1 MRLASENENENENE
15 NSSTGSSSLPKLLL
29 PVLAV
34 GGLGVMAVMGVV
46 AAFII
51 TGWIGQPVPVL
62 GFEQTFDQPINFPHT
77 IHASTKQLDYVPAD
91 GQGTMEGLGLDCTFC
106 HRTVTTQANAG
117 VPPVNFCI
125 ACHQV
130 IGAANNPE
138 LTILRDAAN
147 LTNSVGQ
154 SAKTVKSLQD
164 SGATPEELDGT
175 SPVNWRR
182 VHRLPD
188 HVRFV
193 HEPHIRYLTQ
203 NPSVVTGVTDG
214 VAEGAAKVCSTCHG
228 NVAAM
233 QQVEQV
239 EPLKMGQC
247 VDCHR
252 DNGAPTD
259 CAACHY

>member
-1 MRLASENENENENE
+1 MLV
-15 NSSTGSSSLPKLLL
+15 
-29 PVLAV
+29 PVLAI
-34 GGLGVMAVMGVV
+34 GGLGVFAVMGVV

-51 TGWIGQPVPVL
+51 TGWLGQPIPVL
-62 GFEQTFDQPINFPHT
+62 GFEQTFDQPIDFPHT
-77 IHASTKQLDYVPAD
+77 IHASLKELDHVAAD
-91 GQGTMEGLGLDCTFC
+91 GQTMEGLGQDCTFC

-117 VPPVNFCI
+117 IPPVAFC
-125 ACHQV
+125 ASCHQV
-130 IGAANNPE
+130 IGAEDNDQ
-138 LTILRDAAN
+138 LMILRDAADI
-147 LTNSVGQ
+147 VG
-154 SAKTVKSLQD
+154 D
-164 SGATPEELDGT
+164 DGP

-193 HEPHIRYLTQ
+193 HEPHIRYLTA
-203 NPSVVTGVTDG
+203 NPSEVTNSTDG
-214 VAEGAAKVCSTCHG
+214 VTEGPSGVCSTCHG

-239 EPLKMGQC
+239 ESLKMGQC

>member
-1 MRLASENENENENE
+1 VRLASENENEN
-15 NSSTGSSSLPKLLL
+15 SSSKSSSLPKLLL

-46 AAFII
+46 AAFVI
-51 TGWIGQPVPVL
+51 TGWIGQPIPVL
-62 GFEQTFDQPINFPHT
+62 GFEQTFDQPIDFPHT
-77 IHASTKQLDYVPAD
+77 IHASIKQLDYVPAD
-91 GQGTMEGLGLDCTFC
+91 GLGTMEGLGLDCTFC

-117 VPPVNFCI
+117 IPPVNFCM

-130 IGAANNPE
+130 IGASTNQQ
-138 LTILRDAAN
+138 LTILRDAAD
-147 LTNSVGQ
+147 LVGN
-154 SAKTVKSLQD
+154 
-164 SGATPEELDGT
+164 DGPQ
-175 SPVNWRR
+175 PVNWKR

-203 NPSVVTGVTDG
+203 NTDVITGSTDG
-214 VAEGAAKVCSTCHG
+214 VEVGASGVCSTCHG

-233 QQVEQV
+233 PQVEQV

-259 CAACHY
+259 CTTCHN

>member
-1 MRLASENENENENE
+1 MRLASDNEGSKNK
-15 NSSTGSSSLPKLLL
+15 SSSLPKLLI
-29 PVLAV
+29 PVLGI
-34 GGLGVMAVMGVV
+34 GGLGVMAVMGIV
-46 AAFII
+46 AAFVL
-51 TGWIGQPVPVL
+51 TGWLGQPVPVL

-91 GQGTMEGLGLDCTFC
+91 GLSTMEGLGLDCTFC

-117 VPPVNFCI
+117 VPPVAFC
-125 ACHQV
+125 ATCHQA
-130 IGAANNPE
+130 IGAADNPE
-138 LTILRDAAN
+138 LIILRDAAN
-147 LTNSVGQ
+147 LTNSKGQ
-154 SAKTVKSLQD
+154 SAAQIEELLD
-164 SGATPEELDGT
+164 SGVAAEKLDGPE
-175 SPVNWRR
+175 PVNWKR

-193 HEPHIRYLTQ
+193 HEPHIRYLTK
-203 NPSVVTGVTDG
+203 NPSEIKGTTDG
-214 VAEGAAKVCSTCHG
+214 VTEGAAGVCSTCHG

-233 QQVEQV
+233 KQVEQV

-259 CAACHY
+259 CVACHY

>member
-1 MRLASENENENENE
+1 MRLASENENSN
-15 NSSTGSSSLPKLLL
+15 TKSSSLPKLLVQ
-29 PVLAV
+29 VLAI
-34 GGLGVMAVMGVV
+34 GGLGVMAVMGLV
-46 AAFII
+46 AAFVI
-51 TGWIGQPVPVL
+51 TGWLGQPVPVL
-62 GFEQTFDQPINFPHT
+62 GFEQTFDQPIDFPHT

-91 GQGTMEGLGLDCTFC
+91 GLSTMEGLGLDCTFC

-117 VPPVNFCI
+117 IPSVAFCVT
-125 ACHQV
+125 CHQV
-130 IGAANNPE
+130 IGAANNPQ

-147 LTNSVGQ
+147 LTNSLGQ
-154 SAKTVKSLQD
+154 SAGQIRDLKEAGLSV
-164 SGATPEELDGT
+164 EELDGAA
-175 SPVNWRR
+175 PVNWKR
-182 VHRLPD
+182 VPRLPD

-203 NPSVVTGVTDG
+203 NPDVVKGSTDG
-214 VAEGAAKVCSTCHG
+214 VTVGAAGVCSTCHG

-233 QQVEQV
+233 KQVEQV

-259 CAACHY
+259 CVACHY

>member
-1 MRLASENENENENE
+1 MRLASENENSN
-15 NSSTGSSSLPKLLL
+15 TKSSSLPKLLV
-29 PVLAV
+29 PVLAI
-34 GGLGVMAVMGVV
+34 GGLGVMAVMGLV
-46 AAFII
+46 AAFVI
-51 TGWIGQPVPVL
+51 TGWLGQPVPVL
-62 GFEQTFDQPINFPHT
+62 GFEQTFDQPIDFPHT

-91 GQGTMEGLGLDCTFC
+91 KLGTMVGLGLDCTFC

-117 VPPVNFCI
+117 IPPVAFCVT
-125 ACHQV
+125 CHQV
-130 IGAANNPE
+130 IGAADNTQ
-138 LTILRDAAN
+138 LTILRDAADII
-147 LTNSVGQ
+147 G
-154 SAKTVKSLQD
+154 D
-164 SGATPEELDGT
+164 DGPE
-175 SPVNWRR
+175 PINWRR

-203 NPSVVTGVTDG
+203 NPDAFVINTDG
-214 VAEGAAKVCSTCHG
+214 VKEGPSGVCSTCHG

-233 QQVEQV
+233 KQVEQV

-259 CAACHY
+259 CVACHY

>member
-1 MRLASENENENENE
+1 MLV
-15 NSSTGSSSLPKLLL
+15 
-29 PVLAV
+29 PVLAI
-34 GGLGVMAVMGVV
+34 GGLGVMAVMGVIG
-46 AAFII
+46 AFLI
-51 TGWIGQPVPVL
+51 TGWIGQPIPVL
-62 GFEQTFDQPINFPHT
+62 GFEQTYDQPIDFPHT
-77 IHASTKQLDYVPAD
+77 VHASLLPLDRIAAD
-91 GQGTMEGLGLDCTFC
+91 GQAMEGLGLDCTFC

-117 VPPVNFCI
+117 IPPVGFC
-125 ACHQV
+125 ATCHQV
-130 IGAANNPE
+130 IGAKDNPQ

-147 LTNSVGQ
+147 LTNSLGQ
-154 SAKTVKSLQD
+154 TAAEIKALKEAGQVV
-164 SGATPEELDGT
+164 EELDGAQ
-175 SPVNWRR
+175 PVNWQR

-203 NPSVVTGVTDG
+203 NPDKVKGTTDG
-214 VAEGAAKVCSTCHG
+214 VTEGASGVCSTCHG

-239 EPLKMGQC
+239 ESLKMGQC

-259 CAACHY
+259 CVACHY

>member
-1 MRLASENENENENE
+1 MLV
-15 NSSTGSSSLPKLLL
+15 
-29 PVLAV
+29 PVLAI
-34 GGLGVMAVMGVV
+34 GGLGVVAVIGAV

-51 TGWIGQPVPVL
+51 TAWIGQPVPVL
-62 GFEQTFDQPINFPHT
+62 GFEQTYDQPIDFPHT
-77 IHASTKQLDYVPAD
+77 IHASLEQLDHVAAD
-91 GQGTMEGLGLDCTFC
+91 GSTMEGLGLDCTFC

-117 VPPVNFCI
+117 VPPVSFC
-125 ACHQV
+125 ATCHQV
-130 IGAANNPE
+130 IGAADNEQIN
-138 LTILRDAAN
+138 ILRDAADII
-147 LTNSVGQ
+147 G
-154 SAKTVKSLQD
+154 D
-164 SGATPEELDGT
+164 DGT
-175 SPVNWRR
+175 EPVDWKR

-193 HEPHIRYLTQ
+193 HEPHIRYLTANQ
-203 NPSVVTGVTDG
+203 SEVKNSTDG
-214 VAEGAAKVCSTCHG
+214 VKTGPSGVCSTCHG

-233 QQVEQV
+233 EQVAQV

>member
-1 MRLASENENENENE
+1 MLV
-15 NSSTGSSSLPKLLL
+15 
-29 PVLAV
+29 PVLAI

-46 AAFII
+46 AAFLI

-62 GFEQTFDQPINFPHT
+62 GFEQTYDQPIDFPHT
-77 IHASTKQLDYVPAD
+77 VHASLLHLDRVAAD
-91 GQGTMEGLGLDCTFC
+91 GQKMDGLGLDCTFC

-117 VPPVNFCI
+117 IPPVGFC
-125 ACHQV
+125 ATCHQV
-130 IGAANNPE
+130 IGAADNVQ
-138 LTILRDAAN
+138 LTILRDAADII
-147 LTNSVGQ
+147 G
-154 SAKTVKSLQD
+154 D
-164 SGATPEELDGT
+164 DGPQ
-175 SPVNWRR
+175 PVNWQR

-203 NPSVVTGVTDG
+203 NPAKVKGTTDG
-214 VAEGAAKVCSTCHG
+214 VTQGASGVCSTCHG

-239 EPLKMGQC
+239 ESLKMGQC

-252 DNGAPTD
+252 DNAAPTD
-259 CAACHY
+259 CVACHHYVLFFTRVLPGLRY

>member
-1 MRLASENENENENE
+1 MRLASENENSN
-15 NSSTGSSSLPKLLL
+15 TKSSSLPKLLV
-29 PVLAV
+29 PVLAI
-34 GGLGVMAVMGVV
+34 GGLGVMAVMGLV
-46 AAFII
+46 AAFVI
-51 TGWIGQPVPVL
+51 TGWLGQPVPVL
-62 GFEQTFDQPINFPHT
+62 GFEQTFDQPIDFPHT

-91 GQGTMEGLGLDCTFC
+91 KLGTMEGLGLDCTFC

-117 VPPVNFCI
+117 IPPVAFCA

-130 IGAANNPE
+130 IGAADNTQ
-138 LTILRDAAN
+138 LTILRDAADII
-147 LTNSVGQ
+147 G
-154 SAKTVKSLQD
+154 D
-164 SGATPEELDGT
+164 DGPE
-175 SPVNWRR
+175 PINWRR

-203 NPSVVTGVTDG
+203 NPDAFVINTDG
-214 VAEGAAKVCSTCHG
+214 VKEGPSGVCSTCHG

-233 QQVEQV
+233 KQVEQV

-259 CAACHY
+259 CVACHY

>member
-1 MRLASENENENENE
+1 MLV
-15 NSSTGSSSLPKLLL
+15 
-29 PVLAV
+29 PVLAI

-46 AAFII
+46 GAFLI
-51 TGWIGQPVPVL
+51 TGWIGQPIPVL
-62 GFEQTFDQPINFPHT
+62 GFEQTYDQPIDFPHT
-77 IHASTKQLDYVPAD
+77 VHASLLPLDRIAAD
-91 GQGTMEGLGLDCTFC
+91 GQKMEGLGLDCTFC

-117 VPPVNFCI
+117 VPPVGFC
-125 ACHQV
+125 ATCHQV
-130 IGAANNPE
+130 IGAADNVQ
-138 LTILRDAAN
+138 LSILRDAADII
-147 LTNSVGQ
+147 G
-154 SAKTVKSLQD
+154 D
-164 SGATPEELDGT
+164 DGP
-175 SPVNWRR
+175 SPVNWKR

-203 NPSVVTGVTDG
+203 NPSQVKGTTDG
-214 VAEGAAKVCSTCHG
+214 VTEGAAGVCSTCHG

-233 QQVEQV
+233 EQVEQV
-239 EPLKMGQC
+239 ESLKMGQC

>member
-1 MRLASENENENENE
+1 MRLASENENEN
-15 NSSTGSSSLPKLLL
+15 SSTKSSSLPKLLL

-34 GGLGVMAVMGVV
+34 GGLGVTAIMGVV
-46 AAFII
+46 AAFVI

-62 GFEQTFDQPINFPHT
+62 GFEQTFDQPIDFPHT
-77 IHASTKQLDYVPAD
+77 IHASTKQLDYIPAD
-91 GQGTMEGLGLDCTFC
+91 GLGTMVGLGLDCTFC

-117 VPPVNFCI
+117 IPPVNFC
-125 ACHQV
+125 ATCHQA
-130 IGAANNPE
+130 IGAASNPQ
-138 LTILRDAAN
+138 LTILRDAAD
-147 LTNSVGQ
+147 LTNSLGQ
-154 SAKTVKSLQD
+154 GVARIRALEEAGLD
-164 SGATPEELDGT
+164 PEQLNGKE
-175 SPVNWRR
+175 PVNWRR

-203 NPSVVTGVTDG
+203 HPDVVEGSTDG
-214 VAEGAAKVCSTCHG
+214 VTEGPAGVCSTCHG

>member
-1 MRLASENENENENE
+1 MRLASDNEGSKNK
-15 NSSTGSSSLPKLLL
+15 SSSLPKLLI
-29 PVLAV
+29 PVLGI
-34 GGLGVMAVMGVV
+34 GGLGVMAVMGIV
-46 AAFII
+46 AAFVF
-51 TGWIGQPVPVL
+51 TGWLGQPVPVL

-91 GQGTMEGLGLDCTFC
+91 GLSTMEGLGLDCTFC

-117 VPPVNFCI
+117 VPPVAFC
-125 ACHQV
+125 ATCHQS
-130 IGAANNPE
+130 IGAADNPE
-138 LTILRDAAN
+138 LIILRDAAN
-147 LTNSVGQ
+147 LTNSKGQ
-154 SAKTVKSLQD
+154 SAAQIEELLD
-164 SGATPEELDGT
+164 SGVAAEKLDGPG
-175 SPVNWRR
+175 PVNWKR

-203 NPSVVTGVTDG
+203 NPGGIKGTPDGVT
-214 VAEGAAKVCSTCHG
+214 EGAAGVCSTCHG

-233 QQVEQV
+233 KQVEQV

-259 CAACHY
+259 CVACHY

>member
-1 MRLASENENENENE
+1 MRLASENENSN
-15 NSSTGSSSLPKLLL
+15 TKSSSLPKLLL
-29 PVLAV
+29 PVLAI
-34 GGLGVMAVMGVV
+34 GGLGVMAVMGLV
-46 AAFII
+46 AAFVI
-51 TGWIGQPVPVL
+51 TGWLGQPVPVL
-62 GFEQTFDQPINFPHT
+62 GFEQTFDQPIDFPHT

-91 GQGTMEGLGLDCTFC
+91 GLSTMEGLGLDCTFC

-117 VPPVNFCI
+117 IPPVAFCVT
-125 ACHQV
+125 CHQV
-130 IGAANNPE
+130 IGAADNTQ
-138 LTILRDAAN
+138 LTILRDAADII
-147 LTNSVGQ
+147 G
-154 SAKTVKSLQD
+154 D
-164 SGATPEELDGT
+164 DGPE
-175 SPVNWRR
+175 PINWRR

-203 NPSVVTGVTDG
+203 NPDAFVINTDG
-214 VAEGAAKVCSTCHG
+214 VKEGPSGVCSTCHG

-233 QQVEQV
+233 KQVEQV

-259 CAACHY
+259 CVACHY

>member
-1 MRLASENENENENE
+1 MASENENSN
-15 NSSTGSSSLPKLLL
+15 TKSSSLPKLLV
-29 PVLAV
+29 PVLAI
-34 GGLGVMAVMGVV
+34 GGLGVMAVMGLV
-46 AAFII
+46 AAFVI
-51 TGWIGQPVPVL
+51 TGWLGQPVPVL
-62 GFEQTFDQPINFPHT
+62 GFEQTFDQPIDFPHT

-91 GQGTMEGLGLDCTFC
+91 KLGTMVGLGLDCTFC

-117 VPPVNFCI
+117 IPPVAFCVT
-125 ACHQV
+125 CHQV
-130 IGAANNPE
+130 IGAADNTQ
-138 LTILRDAAN
+138 LTILRDAADII
-147 LTNSVGQ
+147 G
-154 SAKTVKSLQD
+154 D
-164 SGATPEELDGT
+164 DGPE
-175 SPVNWRR
+175 PINWRR

-203 NPSVVTGVTDG
+203 NPDAFVINTDG
-214 VAEGAAKVCSTCHG
+214 VKEGPSGVCSTCHG

-233 QQVEQV
+233 KQVEQV

-259 CAACHY
+259 CVACHY